1 MIAALRLLAPS
12 LRPFRGRLLLALA
25 AMLGEILTAL
35 VQPIPIQRMFDL
47 LVRSIK
53 GKLHLDLSLG
63 GAGFE
68 QLLLLGA
75 FLVLIALADAV
86 VTYVDLRE
94 SARVA
99 QNAVTDLRRLL
110 FAHLQRLSLAYH
122 QSADTRLGDV
132 QLRLSGDVQSLQDV
146 VGTAIS
152 NLVTNSGTAL
162 LMLAALF
169 LLEWRIGLLA
179 LAGSIPIYLL
189 SRHYQLKFRA
199 VVREA
204 RKQEGRIS
212 AMLSETLGAAKLVQ
226 AFGQEGHENVRLHRE
241 TARGL
246 DFGLRASEYQ
256 ARVQPLVSITTSVVT
271 ALVLLLAAVF
281 TTRGLLTIGQLT
293 LVLAYTR
300 GTFAALRQLA
310 RLPVQTQKAQ
320 VASERLNEILSRA
333 PAVTDPPHPRP
344 LPSGALALEFDQ
356 VVFGYSEGRP
366 VIRSLSWGIPAG
378 STAALVG
385 PTGAGKSTLLS
396 LVPRFYDV
404 WQGSVRLGGVDVRET
419 SLAELRAG
427 VTLVLQESLL
437 FRDTVWNNIAYGRP
451 DATREQILEA
461 ADAAGVTTF
470 VEQLDEGFDT
480 MVSERGA
487 TLSGGQKQCVAIARA
502 ILRDSPLVIMDEPTS
517 NLDLATEHLVIR
529 GIRKLIHGRTAV
541 IIAHRET
548 TIRHA
553 DVVAVMKAGRL
564 IEIGEPARILPLD
577 SRR

>member
-35 VQPIPIQRMFDL
+35 FQPIPIQRMFDL

-68 QLLLLGA
+68 QLVLLGA

-86 VTYVDLRE
+86 VTYVGLRE
-94 SARVA
+94 SARGA

-110 FAHLQRLSLAYH
+110 FAHLQRLALAYH

-179 LAGSIPIYLL
+179 LAGSIPTYLL
-189 SRHYQLKFRA
+189 SRHYHLKFRA
-199 VVREA
+199 DVREA

-256 ARVQPLVSITTSVVT
+256 A
-271 ALVLLLAAVF
+271 
-281 TTRGLLTIGQLT
+281 
-293 LVLAYTR
+293 
-300 GTFAALRQLA
+300 
-310 RLPVQTQKAQ
+310 
-320 VASERLNEILSRA
+320 
-333 PAVTDPPHPRP
+333 
-344 LPSGALALEFDQ
+344 
-356 VVFGYSEGRP
+356 
-366 VIRSLSWGIPAG
+366 
-378 STAALVG
+378 
-385 PTGAGKSTLLS
+385 
-396 LVPRFYDV
+396 
-404 WQGSVRLGGVDVRET
+404 
-419 SLAELRAG
+419 
-427 VTLVLQESLL
+427 
-437 FRDTVWNNIAYGRP
+437 
-451 DATREQILEA
+451 
-461 ADAAGVTTF
+461 
-470 VEQLDEGFDT
+470 
-480 MVSERGA
+480 
-487 TLSGGQKQCVAIARA
+487 
-502 ILRDSPLVIMDEPTS
+502 
-517 NLDLATEHLVIR
+517 
-529 GIRKLIHGRTAV
+529 
-541 IIAHRET
+541 
-548 TIRHA
+548 
-553 DVVAVMKAGRL
+553 
-564 IEIGEPARILPLD
+564 
-577 SRR
+577 

>member
-1 MIAALRLLAPS
+1 
-12 LRPFRGRLLLALA
+12 
-25 AMLGEILTAL
+25 
-35 VQPIPIQRMFDL
+35 
-47 LVRSIK
+47 
-53 GKLHLDLSLG
+53 
-63 GAGFE
+63 
-68 QLLLLGA
+68 
-75 FLVLIALADAV
+75 
-86 VTYVDLRE
+86 
-94 SARVA
+94 
-99 QNAVTDLRRLL
+99 
-110 FAHLQRLSLAYH
+110 LSLAYH

-146 VGTAIS
+146 VGAALS
-152 NLVTNSGTAL
+152 NLVTNTGTAL
-162 LMLAALF
+162 VMLAALF
-169 LLEWRIGLLA
+169 LLDWRIGLLA
-179 LAGSIPIYLL
+179 LAGSIPTYLL

-271 ALVLLLAAVF
+271 ALVLLMAAVF
-281 TTRGLLTIGQLT
+281 TTHGLLTIGQLT

-300 GTFAALRQLA
+300 GTYAALRQLA
-310 RLPVQTQKAQ
+310 KLPVQTQKAQ
-320 VASERLNEILSRA
+320 VASERINEILSRA
-333 PAVTDPPHPRP
+333 PAVIDPPHPRP
-344 LPSGALALEFDQ
+344 LPARPLALEFDQ
-356 VVFGYSEGRP
+356 VVFGYAQGRP
-366 VIRSLSWGIPAG
+366 VIRSLSWAVPAG
-378 STAALVG
+378 STAALIG
-385 PTGAGKSTLLS
+385 PTGAGKSSLLS

-419 SLAELRAG
+419 SLAELRAS

-470 VEQLDEGFDT
+470 VGQLDDGFDT
-480 MVSERGA
+480 TVSERGA

-517 NLDLATEHLVIR
+517 NLDLATELLVIR
-529 GIRKLIHGRTAV
+529 GVRRLIHGRTAV
-541 IIAHRET
+541 IIAHRQT

-553 DVVAVMKAGRL
+553 DVVAVMKDGRL
-564 IEIGEPARILPLD
+564 IETGAPAHVLSTDGPR
-577 SRR
+577 

>member
-1 MIAALRLLAPS
+1 MIAAWRLLAPS
-12 LRPFRGRLLLALA
+12 LRRFRGRLVLALA

-35 VQPIPIQRMFDL
+35 VQPIPIQRMVDL
-47 LVRSIK
+47 LVRNLK
-53 GKLHLDLSLG
+53 GRIHLDLTLG
-63 GAGFE
+63 GAGFR
-68 QLLLLGA
+68 QLLWLAA

-99 QNAVTDLRRLL
+99 QNAVTELRRSL
-110 FAHLQRLSLAYH
+110 FAHLQRLSLSFH
-122 QSADTRLGDV
+122 QSADTRLGDL
-132 QLRLSGDVQSLQDV
+132 QLRLSGDVQTLQDV
-146 VGTAIS
+146 VGSALS
-152 NLVTNSGTAL
+152 NLVTNTGTAL
-162 LMLAALF
+162 VMLAALF

-179 LAGSIPIYLL
+179 VAGSVPTYLL

-256 ARVQPLVSITTSVVT
+256 ARLQPLVSVTTSVVT

-300 GTFAALRQLA
+300 GSLGALRQLA
-310 RLPVQTQKAQ
+310 RLPVQTQKARI
-320 VASERLNEILSRA
+320 ASERLDEIFSRA
-333 PAVTDPPHPRP
+333 PAVIDPPHPRP
-344 LPSGALALEFDQ
+344 LPSGALTLEFDQ
-356 VVFGYSEGRP
+356 VMFGYATGRP
-366 VIRSLSWGIPAG
+366 VIGSLSWAVPAG

-419 SLAELRAG
+419 SLAELRAK
-427 VTLVLQESLL
+427 VTIVLQESLL

-461 ADAAGVTTF
+461 ADAAGVMTF
-470 VEQLDEGFDT
+470 VDKLDDGFDT
-480 MVSERGA
+480 IVSERGA

-529 GIRKLIHGRTAV
+529 GIRSLIRGRTAI
-541 IIAHRET
+541 IIAHRQS

-553 DVVAVMKAGRL
+553 DVVAVMRDGRL
-564 IEIGEPARILPLD
+564 IESGAPARVVSLD
-577 SRR
+577 SPG